1 MIERRYNPRRNTTKN
16 ILVVAKFMDL
26 RSTGRLLNVS
36 VGGGACIKLDGEF
49 HVPVGTRFEICFA
62 IPINSGNVYKL
73 HFKSAI
79 VIHITDGRIGLV
91 TGNIERKLITDAA

>member
-1 MIERRYNPRRNTTKN
+1 MIERRFNPRRETAKN

-36 VGGGACIKLDGEF
+36 IGGGACIKLEDF

-62 IPINSGNVYKL
+62 IPLNNGNVYKL

-79 VIHITDGRIGLV
+79 VIHIINGTIGVV
-91 TGNIERKLITDAA
+91 TGNIERKLITAVV